1 MEAVENLSML
11 ALVAA
16 RPRPLAWLSVVNSVS
31 TLGKTVLFIVG
42 RCGRVVLLAAVILGR
57 VRRSGAP
64 DRRL

>member
-42 RCGRVVLLAAVILGR
+42 WCGLVVLLAAVILGR
-57 VRRSGAP
+57 ARRSGAP